1 MGLGVASG
9 EDKREMRKGAEGT
22 PSSRD
27 LRGGASRMGVDPPP
41 QKIPILL
48 GTQVTE
54 GEFLNEIL
62 KCQAG
67 PRRRAPGSARKQ
79 GK

>member
-27 LRGGASRMGVDPPP
+27 LRGGASRMGVDRPPP
-41 QKIPILL
+41 PRKIPILL

-62 KCQAG
+62 KCQTG
-67 PRRRAPGSARKQ
+67 LR
-79 GK
+79 